1 VILVDSSVWIAA
13 RRQPAGA
20 DSVELQGLIEAD
32 EVMLALPVRIELM
45 AGVAQRDRA
54 SLGQA
59 LTALPLAMP
68 TEDTWRLVERW
79 IELAARAGHRF
90 GMADW
95 LIAALASERGALV
108 WTLDGD
114 FTPMERLK
122 FVRLYR

>member
-20 DSVELQGLIEAD
+20 DSVELQELIEAD

-54 SLGQA
+54 ALGRA

-79 IELAARAGHRF
+79 IEPAARAGHRF